1 MFTTATLRKALL
13 GLYAGAL
20 LIGLAGPAA
29 AAGATDFT
37 RGTHIVFLGTGTPI
51 PDPRTQGPSLA
62 VIVNGTPY
70 VVDAGVGIVRRAAE
84 AQSRGISPLGVDNLK
99 TAFITH
105 LHSDHTLGLPD
116 LIYTPWIFGRKAP
129 LELYAPAGTK
139 EMVNHIE
146 QAWSED
152 IDARITG
159 GEGGN
164 PSGYKVNV
172 HEMQPGVVYQDAN
185 VKVTAFRVSHI
196 NWKNAFGFRF
206 DTADNKSIVISGDRR
221 DAPSDQIE
229 KICNGCDFLVHE
241 VFSGDGLLETVYSTT
256 KFPKSAEQWHKYMLA
271 SHTQAEDLARI
282 ATKAGAK
289 TLILDHQIF
298 LGSSDE
304 SDMVGRIKKG
314 YDGKVLFAHDLDVVN

>member
-1 MFTTATLRKALL
+1 MFTTTTLRKTLL
-13 GLYAGAL
+13 GLCAGAML
-20 LIGLAGPAA
+20 SACSGFAA
-29 AAGATDFT
+29 AADYTK
-37 RGTHIVFLGTGTPI
+37 GTHIVFLGTGTPI

-70 VVDAGVGIVRRAAE
+70 LVDTGVGIVRRAAE
-84 AQSRGISPLGVDNLK
+84 AQSRGIGPLGVDNLK

-116 LIYTPWIFGRKAP
+116 LIFTPWIFGRKAP
-129 LELYAPAGTK
+129 LELYAPPGTK

-164 PSGYKVNV
+164 PTGYKVNV

-206 DTADNKSIVISGDRR
+206 DTADNKSIVVSGDRR

-229 KICNGCDFLVHE
+229 KMCNGCDFLIHE
-241 VFSGDGLLETVYSTT
+241 VFSGDGLLETVYSTA
-256 KFPKSAEQWHKYMLA
+256 KFPKTAEQWHNYMMA

-282 ATKAGAK
+282 ATNAGAK

-298 LGSSDE
+298 LGAADE
-304 SDMVGRIKKG
+304 ADMVGRIRKG
-314 YDGKVLFAHDLDVVN
+314 YNGKTVFAHDLDVVN

>member
-1 MFTTATLRKALL
+1 MFTTTILKKML
-13 GLYAGAL
+13 GLVAGAL
-20 LIGLAGPAA
+20 LAGFAGPASA
-29 AAGATDFT
+29 ADATDFT
-37 RGTHIVFLGTGTPI
+37 KGTHIVFLGTGTPI
-51 PDPRTQGPSLA
+51 PDPRTQGPALA

-70 VVDAGVGIVRRAAE
+70 LVDAGVGIVRRAAE
-84 AQSRGISPLGVDNLK
+84 AQSRGIAPLGVDNLK

-116 LIYTPWIFGRKAP
+116 LIFTPWIFGRKAP

-139 EMVNHIE
+139 DMVSHIE

-164 PSGYKVNV
+164 PTGYKVNV

-206 DTADNKSIVISGDRR
+206 DTADNKSIVVSGDRR

-229 KICNGCDFLVHE
+229 KICNGCDFLIHE
-241 VFSGDGLLETVYSTT
+241 VFSGDGLLETVYSTK
-256 KFPKSAEQWHKYMLA
+256 KFPKTAEQWHKYMMA

-282 ATKAGAK
+282 ATNAKAK
-289 TLILDHQIF
+289 TLVLDHQIF
-298 LGSSDE
+298 LGSEDE

-314 YDGKVLFAHDLDVVN
+314 YSGKILFAHDLDVVN

>member
-1 MFTTATLRKALL
+1 MFTATIFKKPLL
-13 GLYAGAL
+13 GLCVGAL
-20 LIGLAGPAA
+20 LTSFGGLAA
-29 AAGATDFT
+29 AAEANDYTK
-37 RGTHIVFLGTGTPI
+37 GTYIVFLGTGTPI

-62 VIVNGTPY
+62 VVVNGTPY
-70 VVDAGVGIVRRAAE
+70 IVDAGVGLVRRAAE
-84 AQSRGISPLGVDNLK
+84 AQSRGVTPLGVDNLK

-116 LIYTPWIFGRKAP
+116 LIYTPWIFGRKAA

-139 EMVNHIE
+139 DMVSHIE

-164 PSGYKVNV
+164 PTGYKVNV

-185 VKVTAFRVSHI
+185 VKVTAFKVSHI

-221 DAPSDQIE
+221 DAATDQIE
-229 KICNGCDFLVHE
+229 QICNGCDYLVHE

-256 KFPKSAEQWHKYMLA
+256 KFPKTAEQWHKYMMA
-271 SHTQAEDLARI
+271 SHTQAEDLSRI

-289 TLILDHQIF
+289 NLVLHHQIF
-298 LGSSDE
+298 LGPSNE
-304 SDMVGRIKKG
+304 ADMVGRIKKG
-314 YDGKVLFAHDLDVVN
+314 YSGKVTFAHDLDVVH

>member
-298 LGSSDE
+298 LGSSDK